1 VYPTEESKLSPKI
14 TLLQRHDE
22 SNKSDDVQGKADD
35 PVVCSKR
42 HELRISKDDVLN
54 EQ

>member
-1 VYPTEESKLSPKI
+1 MYPTEESKLPPKI

-22 SNKSDDVQGKADD
+22 SNKSDDIQGKADD
-35 PVVCSKR
+35 PMVRSKR
-42 HELRISKDDVLN
+42 HELCISEDDVLN